1 MKDFKKNLTSM
12 SPDLFRIA
20 MKRTGNE
27 QDALDLVQD
36 ALLRAW
42 EKQNKFTDGNQT
54 AWVVRI
60 MINIFNDNYRKATTK
75 VEVPG
80 EDGAELEKTP
90 FGNMTTMPKFPNVGD
105 NYIPDVATPANEIET
120 HIEIQDVNKALN
132 AIGEKCKEILLL
144 IAEEYKY
151 KEISEKLAI
160 PMGTTMN
167 RLLRCRKQLHQDLYG
182 SSKYNEI

>member
-54 AWVVRI
+54 AWV
-60 MINIFNDNYRKATTK
+60 
-75 VEVPG
+75 
-80 EDGAELEKTP
+80 
-90 FGNMTTMPKFPNVGD
+90 
-105 NYIPDVATPANEIET
+105 
-120 HIEIQDVNKALN
+120 
-132 AIGEKCKEILLL
+132 
-144 IAEEYKY
+144 
-151 KEISEKLAI
+151 
-160 PMGTTMN
+160 
-167 RLLRCRKQLHQDLYG
+167 
-182 SSKYNEI
+182 

>member
-60 MINIFNDNYRKATTK
+60 MINIFNDNYRKSTTK
-75 VEVPG
+75 IEVTG
-80 EDGAELEKTP
+80 EDGRELKKTP
-90 FGNMTTMPKFPNVGD
+90 FGNMATKPKFQNIGD
-105 NYIPDVATPANEIET
+105 DDFPKVATPANEIEKR
-120 HIEIQDVNKALN
+120 IEIQDVNKALN